1 MFIIIITFEFLLY
14 EKLMMMIS
22 GQLQAYVTRVFTN
35 QTFYYSN
42 IDIKTW
48 PLVFRILRF
57 TSDNLELVLVF
68 VRFCYVII
76 HLKTWHDMLRIVC
89 HSLYCE
95 FCLDIIFFFYVTCRN
110 KVTKSN
116 TVS

>member
-1 MFIIIITFEFLLY
+1 
-14 EKLMMMIS
+14 MMMIS
-22 GQLQAYVTRVFTN
+22 GQLQAYVTRVCTN

-42 IDIKTW
+42 KNIDNQDLASCISYIKIHFGE
-48 PLVFRILRF
+48 FRISSRICSIFL
-57 TSDNLELVLVF
+57 N
-68 VRFCYVII
+68 VII

-95 FCLDIIFFFYVTCRN
+95 FCLDIIFFYVTCRN